1 MPPDDTELV
10 TEHVPILNL
19 TSTEPAVPAP
29 IVKPLMVT
37 VNADAGMTAPDVVS
51 VTAVAEVALQD
62 AENPATLLAP
72 DAITG
77 TTEDAKKLK
86 G

>member
-1 MPPDDTELV
+1 
-10 TEHVPILNL
+10 
-19 TSTEPAVPAP
+19 
-29 IVKPLMVT
+29 MVT

-51 VTAVAEVALQD
+51 VRAVAEVALQD
-62 AENPATLLAP
+62 AENPVTLLAP